1 VAHRRSSINGSSL
14 SLLWEL
20 VYIRGLDQRARRRG
34 SMREGGGKEEGK
46 RKEGGG
52 KEDGGRRE
60 RGEKEEGGRS
70 ERGEKEEGGRSERGE
85 KEEGG
90 RRSGGGR
97 ATKPGE
103 TAREDTQGKTKFP
116 DCISRLLSQGTGD
129 RKRAWVASASSLT
142 RSFLSA
148 QNRRV

>member
-34 SMREGGGKEEGK
+34 SMREGGGKE
-46 RKEGGG
+46 
-52 KEDGGRRE
+52 DGGRR
-60 RGEKEEGGRS
+60 
-70 ERGEKEEGGRSERGE
+70 ERGE